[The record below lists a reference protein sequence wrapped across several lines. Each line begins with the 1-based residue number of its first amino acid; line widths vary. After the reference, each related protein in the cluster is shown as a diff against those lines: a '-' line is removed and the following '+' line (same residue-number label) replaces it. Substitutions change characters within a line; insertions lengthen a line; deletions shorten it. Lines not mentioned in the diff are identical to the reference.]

1 MRVLSNTSMEY
12 VQRDPDST
20 VSIFKIGSTSPAS
33 LLFDALNILIGEVL
47 RYLSHCLPTAVLYYL
62 TRDLQLGRPLA

>member
-47 RYLSHCLPTAVLYYL
+47 RYLSHCLPTAVLYHL
-62 TRDLQLGRPLA
+62 T